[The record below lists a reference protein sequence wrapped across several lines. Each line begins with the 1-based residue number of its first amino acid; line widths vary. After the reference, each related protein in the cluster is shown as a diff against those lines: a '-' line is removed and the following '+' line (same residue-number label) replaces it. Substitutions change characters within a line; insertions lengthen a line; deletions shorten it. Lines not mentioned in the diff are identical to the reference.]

1 MSAVDKPLVWLHGE
15 VRTPPLSGPARAE
28 AGFLLRVLQAGG
40 ALGMPH
46 SRPMPEIG
54 LRCAEL
60 RIRDVGAD
68 CRIICRVDP
77 DVVVVL
83 EVFAKTTPRTP
94 GPIVDAC
101 RRRLRSYDHA

>member
-1 MSAVDKPLVWLHGE
+1 MNAVDRPLVWLHGE
-15 VRTPPLSGPARAE
+15 VRTPPFSGMARAE

-54 LRCAEL
+54 SRCAEL
-60 RIRDVGAD
+60 RIRDVGSD
-68 CRIICRVDP
+68 WRIIYRVDP
-77 DVVVVL
+77 NVVVIL